1 MPMPHTLVAKPRLT
15 SLRLP
20 SPTGFACLS
29 IALACV
35 LVPTSIAT
43 AADSPSTNVAWI
55 EAATDADIAR
65 CFAKAGSE
73 HKPVLLYWGAT
84 WCPPCN
90 QLKSTLFNRQDFAV
104 ESRSFVAVH
113 VDGDS
118 LGAQKLGTRFKV
130 VGYPTVI
137 LFTPDGGEITRL
149 PGDVDAPKIMALLQ
163 AGLAGG
169 RPAKSILADA
179 RAGVPLSANEWR
191 ALAFYSWET
200 DEAQLVDK
208 QHQAVLLEELAAKSA
223 AADPEIATRLWLIA
237 LAVRE
242 DGKGD
247 APDAVLRERV
257 RNTLADPALAR
268 DQMDVLTENAA
279 EIVRAMTT
287 DDSPERAP
295 LVAQFD
301 LALSRMQADATLSR
315 GDRVAALDARV
326 ALARLGQKK
335 DAVEVRLPE
344 SLIAEVRG
352 MAARMDSEITNPYE
366 RQSVIPSAAD
376 LLAHAGLWED
386 SEQLLRSNLAK
397 SHAPYYLMSQL
408 AGNAR
413 KQGLTDEALRWYREA
428 FTRSEGPATRLQW
441 GASYV
446 AALVDLAPQDNAN
459 IESAAAQLFAEAAKD
474 RAAFYE
480 RSARSLQ
487 KVGTKLAAW
496 NNKGGHDAAIHRL
509 QIRLD
514 ATCTKLPPGDPQRN
528 VCKTLLKDAI
538 KKA

>member
-1 MPMPHTLVAKPRLT
+1 MRSFARAGFSCL
-15 SLRLP
+15 SLALAGALALP
-20 SPTGFACLS
+20 S
-29 IALACV
+29 IA
-35 LVPTSIAT
+35 IAT
-43 AADSPSTNVAWI
+43 DSPSTNVAWI
-55 EAATDADIAR
+55 EAATDTDIGR
-65 CFAKAGSE
+65 CFAKAGNE

-90 QLKSTLFNRQDFAV
+90 QLKATLFTRQDFAV

-137 LFTPDGGEITRL
+137 LFTPDGNEITRL
-149 PGDVDAPKIMALLQ
+149 PGDVDASKIMALLQ

-169 RPAKSILADA
+169 RPAKAILADA

-208 QHQAVLLEELAAKSA
+208 QHQAALLEELAVKSA
-223 AADPEIATRLWLIA
+223 AAGPETATRLWLIA
-237 LAVRE
+237 LAARE

-247 APDAVLRERV
+247 APDAALRERV
-257 RNTLADPALAR
+257 RSMLADPALAR
-268 DQMDVLTENAA
+268 EQMDVLTENAV
-279 EIVRAMTT
+279 EIVRAMTP
-287 DDSPERAP
+287 DDSPERAV

-301 LALSRMQADATLSR
+301 LALSRMQADTTLSR

-326 ALARLGQKK
+326 ALARLGQKQ
-335 DAVEVRLPE
+335 DAVQVRLPAA
-344 SLIAEVRG
+344 LIAEVRE
-352 MAARMDSEITNPYE
+352 MSARMDSEITNPYE

-376 LLAHAGLWED
+376 MLAQAGLWED
-386 SEQLLRSNLAK
+386 SDRLLKSNLAK

-408 AGNAR
+408 ASNAR
-413 KQGLTDEALRWYREA
+413 KQGHADEALHWYREA

-446 AALVDLAPQDNAN
+446 AALVDLAPQDGAH

-480 RSARSLQ
+480 RSARALK

-496 NNKGGHDAAIHRL
+496 NDKGGHDAAIHRL
-509 QIRLD
+509 QVRLN
-514 ATCTKLPPGDPQRN
+514 ATCTKLPAGDPQRN
-528 VCKTLLKDAI
+528 VCETLLKDVI